1 MFGKLVKLFLAFF
14 TIWCIVIVAVPKFN
28 DKIEPVVEPIL
39 EKFLG
44 PHHSDSSE
52 ETNSQT
58 TGINSTIFSDLHI

>member
-1 MFGKLVKLFLAFF
+1 MFGKLAKLLLAFF
-14 TIWCIVIVAVPKFN
+14 IIWCLVIIAVPKFN
-28 DKIEPVVEPIL
+28 DKIESVVEPIF

-58 TGINSTIFSDLHI
+58 TGINSTIFSDLYI

>member
-14 TIWCIVIVAVPKFN
+14 IIWCIVIVAVPKFN

-44 PHHSDSSE
+44 PHHNDSSE
-52 ETNSQT
+52 EIDSQT
-58 TGINSTIFSDLHI
+58 TGINSTIFSDLYI

>member
-14 TIWCIVIVAVPKFN
+14 IIWCIVIVAVPKFN

-39 EKFLG
+39 EKILG

-52 ETNSQT
+52 KSDSQA
-58 TGINSTIFSDLHI
+58 TGINSTIFSDLYI

>member
-1 MFGKLVKLFLAFF
+1 MG
-14 TIWCIVIVAVPKFN
+14 IVSVAVPKFN

-52 ETNSQT
+52 EIDSQT
-58 TGINSTIFSDLHI
+58 TGINSTIFSDLYI

>member
-1 MFGKLVKLFLAFF
+1 MFGKLVKLLLAFF
-14 TIWCIVIVAVPKFN
+14 IIWCLVIIAVPKFN

-52 ETNSQT
+52 ETDSQT
-58 TGINSTIFSDLHI
+58 TGINSTIFSDLYI